1 MEGRQKNLRPSE
13 LSTQKTLFLT
23 CGFSNSDSQELQENK
38 MKDKHYNEHH
48 EQIMC

>member
-1 MEGRQKNLRPSE
+1 
-13 LSTQKTLFLT
+13 
-23 CGFSNSDSQELQENK
+23 